1 MELVF
6 ARSAFRQ
13 FQKLERSAQK
23 RINRKLY
30 FYLSQKNP
38 LKFAEL
44 LKDSRFGDFRF
55 RVGDYGVLFDIKG
68 NTIIVLKVGHRKDI
82 YK

>member
-1 MELVF
+1 MVF

-13 FQKLERSAQK
+13 FQKLEHSAQK

-38 LKFAEL
+38 LKFAEP
-44 LKDSRFGDFRF
+44 LKDSRYGDFRF
-55 RVGDYGVLFDIKG
+55 RIGDYRVLFDIKG
-68 NTIIVLKVGHRKDI
+68 DTIIVLKVGHRRDI
-82 YK
+82 YR